1 MNYDELVLLE
11 RMGVFRYSTI
21 TEQLTVFSSLIWE
34 RSVPLPEKIDSPRLQ
49 LSFCH
54 IVKGTTLF
62 LLAQQTGHFA
72 IICHKMPCFFKL
84 DILKSFTFTQ

>member
-1 MNYDELVLLE
+1 MNWFRWNERVFPGIRLSPNSLLFFLLVFGRDPYLYPKN
-11 RMGVFRYSTI
+11 R
-21 TEQLTVFSSLIWE
+21 FSKT
-34 RSVPLPEKIDSPRLQ
+34 SVII
-49 LSFCH
+49 CH

-84 DILKSFTFTQ
+84 DILKFFTFTQ